1 VIRSFLAAALLVAAV
16 AFAADDSPPPDERT
30 KALVEGKLPDDP
42 ALPLVQS
49 KCLLCHTGDYL
60 TQQRLTEGQWQRTVD
75 KMRRFGTPAND
86 EEGKA
91 IAAYLARNWT
101 IDLPPPRPVRASPP
115 RGSVPG
121 K

>member
-1 VIRSFLAAALLVAAV
+1 MIRILACAALLLGAAAL
-16 AFAADDSPPPDERT
+16 AADNAPADERT

-49 KCLLCHTGDYL
+49 KCFLCHTGEYL
-60 TQQRLTEGQWQRTVD
+60 TQQRLTDGQWQRTVD
-75 KMRRFGTPAND
+75 KMRKFGTPASD
-86 EEGKA
+86 EEAKT

-101 IDLPPPRPVRASPP
+101 PDLPPPRPVRAPP
-115 RGSVPG
+115 PKGSVPG

>member
-1 VIRSFLAAALLVAAV
+1 MTRVLLAAALLLGAA
-16 AFAADDSPPPDERT
+16 ALAAADSPPADEKT

-49 KCLLCHTGDYL
+49 KCFLCHTGEYL

-75 KMRRFGTPAND
+75 KMRRFGTPASD
-86 EEGKA
+86 EEAKT

-101 IDLPPPRPVRASPP
+101 TDLPPPRPVRASAPK
-115 RGSVPG
+115 GSVPG